1 MCILQGWV
9 ELSLQNE
16 TYINSPFSGGLDLR
30 NSDGSLMAFVCSSL
44 PEVIRRNLTSN
55 LLACFDGRE
64 VLQMRHKQVYV
75 DDQDS
80 HDAPEVSEKLVEQT
94 LSHPFQCLHFSL
106 WNRYSTTV
114 SPLSYTSAGMV

>member
-1 MCILQGWV
+1 MSILQGWV
-9 ELSLQNE
+9 EFPWQNE
-16 TYINSPFSGGLDLR
+16 TNINSPSSGGLDLR

-44 PEVIRRNLTSN
+44 PEAIRRNLTSS

-64 VLQMRHKQVYV
+64 VLQMRDKQDYV

-94 LSHPFQCLHFSL
+94 LGHPFQCLHFSL

-114 SPLSYTSAGMV
+114 SPLSYTSASMV